1 MKKVVIKEID
11 GYNYTLVNNNKE
23 YVKNIEFYDTYKPVV
38 GDIIYISD
46 NILNETNL
54 YSFGE
59 IYDPKNYSNG
69 DIIKV
74 ISKDK
79 EYYFQRRF
87 G

>member
-59 IYDPKNYSNG
+59 IYDPKNYSND